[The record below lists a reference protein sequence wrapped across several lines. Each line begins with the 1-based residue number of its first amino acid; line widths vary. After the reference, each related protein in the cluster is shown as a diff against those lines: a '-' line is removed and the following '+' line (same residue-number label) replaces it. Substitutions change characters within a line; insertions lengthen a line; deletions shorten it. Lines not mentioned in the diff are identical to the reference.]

1 MASDGTDEDESDRVG
16 DVGDPDPVDDADGA
30 TEAASFVWEAEL
42 DDDTSGE
49 AVEDAHAARTRP
61 GETDESDGETD
72 ESDGETD
79 ESDDPGRRSEPP
91 PSGDARDSG
100 PTPPRTLDPGR
111 YLFTGE
117 TVATRV
123 DVGRGWVVA
132 TSHRLLAFDPDA
144 SGRRFVTVDRPNVVD
159 VRVTGGGSRRVR
171 ASALRAG
178 LYAVVLLGGGLA
190 ARSLG
195 LGSLFATNV
204 DVGTTPG
211 VGGLVSL
218 LSLVGALV
226 ALLVDLL
233 VVGGAVLGLVALGL
247 GVWYTRGRQPT
258 LVVERA
264 GEDALTVPLPSHAV
278 GRRLVDG
285 LERVLAEELA
295 VGT

>member
-1 MASDGTDEDESDRVG
+1 MASDGTEGDEFDRAG
-16 DVGDPDPVDDADGA
+16 DVGDGDSADSADVA
-30 TEAASFVWEAEL
+30 TEATSFVWEAEL
-42 DDDTSGE
+42 DGEASGRSVGETHEVKGPDDTDDETGGSGNP
-49 AVEDAHAARTRP
+49 A
-61 GETDESDGETD
+61 
-72 ESDGETD
+72 
-79 ESDDPGRRSEPP
+79 RRSEAPP
-91 PSGDARDSG
+91 TGDARDDG
-100 PTPPRTLDPGR
+100 PTPPRTLDPGQ

-117 TVATRV
+117 TVETRV

-132 TSHRLLAFDPDA
+132 TSHRLLTFDPDA

-159 VRVTGGGSRRVR
+159 VRVTGGGGRRVR
-171 ASALRAG
+171 SSALRAG
-178 LYAVVLLGGGLA
+178 LYAVVLLVGGLA

-195 LGSLFATNV
+195 LESLFVTNV

-218 LSLVGALV
+218 LSLAGALV

-233 VVGGAVLGLVALGL
+233 FVGGAVLGLAALGL
-247 GVWYTRGRQPT
+247 GVWYARGRQPT

-278 GRRLVDG
+278 GKRLVDG
-285 LERVLAEELA
+285 LERALAEELA

>member
-1 MASDGTDEDESDRVG
+1 MASDGTEGDEFDRAS
-16 DVGDPDPVDDADGA
+16 DVGDGDSADVTAEA
-30 TEAASFVWEAEL
+30 TSFVREAEL
-42 DDDTSGE
+42 DEAASGRS
-49 AVEDAHAARTRP
+49 V
-61 GETDESDGETD
+61 GETHEAKGPDETD
-72 ESDGETD
+72 DET
-79 ESDDPGRRSEPP
+79 GG
-91 PSGDARDSG
+91 SGDPAPRSGAPPTGDAGDGG
-100 PTPPRTLDPGR
+100 PTPPRTLDPGQ

-132 TSHRLLAFDPDA
+132 TSHRLLTFDPDA

-171 ASALRAG
+171 SSALRAG

-190 ARSLG
+190 AHSLG
-195 LGSLFATNV
+195 LESLFVTNA

-218 LSLVGALV
+218 LSLAGALV

-233 VVGGAVLGLVALGL
+233 FVGGAVLGLAALGL
-247 GVWYTRGRQPT
+247 GVWYARGRQPT

-278 GRRLVDG
+278 GRRVVDG
-285 LERVLAEELA
+285 LERALVEELA